1 MLVQGAG
8 KCGAGPTKMA
18 LCISPCGQATP
29 LPQKIDS
36 GVMAWLAPL
45 GAHQFEID
53 RNFDASRSRAKRL
66 LEDAEEMPRPVE
78 RPVPA
83 FWRTLVAVRDAVA
96 CKKTLP
102 AQSRAA
108 D

>member
-1 MLVQGAG
+1 
-8 KCGAGPTKMA
+8 
-18 LCISPCGQATP
+18 
-29 LPQKIDS
+29 
-36 GVMAWLAPL
+36 MAWLAPL